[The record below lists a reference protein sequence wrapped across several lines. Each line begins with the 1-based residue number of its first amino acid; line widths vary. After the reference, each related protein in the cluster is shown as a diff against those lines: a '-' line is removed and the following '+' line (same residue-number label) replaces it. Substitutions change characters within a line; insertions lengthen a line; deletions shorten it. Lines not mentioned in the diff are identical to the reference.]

1 MLLPK
6 EQTRPLDPSTETLRK
21 LIQIDESRKVLRGQE
36 LSAANNEW
44 LLIAEELSNYN
55 VIEVYCKNEMEGV
68 ENFKSWYCFHD
79 NRTNVR
85 VRIILPISDAAVG
98 DKHMRL
104 RKLAIDSGIS
114 VPEVLWTPRVEGV
127 EEEGGTKWE
136 YPPKKRARFG
146 DIGDSDFQLFLEQL

>member
-1 MLLPK
+1 M
-6 EQTRPLDPSTETLRK
+6 
-21 LIQIDESRKVLRGQE
+21 
-36 LSAANNEW
+36 
-44 LLIAEELSNYN
+44 
-55 VIEVYCKNEMEGV
+55 

-98 DKHMRL
+98 D
-104 RKLAIDSGIS
+104 IDSGIS

>member
-55 VIEVYCKNEMEGV
+55 VIEVYCKNEM
-68 ENFKSWYCFHD
+68 
-79 NRTNVR
+79 
-85 VRIILPISDAAVG
+85 
-98 DKHMRL
+98 
-104 RKLAIDSGIS
+104 
-114 VPEVLWTPRVEGV
+114 
-127 EEEGGTKWE
+127 
-136 YPPKKRARFG
+136 
-146 DIGDSDFQLFLEQL
+146 